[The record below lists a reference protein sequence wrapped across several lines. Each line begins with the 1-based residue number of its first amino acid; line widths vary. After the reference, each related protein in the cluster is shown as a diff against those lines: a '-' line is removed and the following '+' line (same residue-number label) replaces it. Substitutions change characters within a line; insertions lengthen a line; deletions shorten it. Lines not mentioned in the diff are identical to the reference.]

1 MYIFQCS
8 LCSVF
13 SSADWLRSPVCAFFF
28 RDEREHEDGDEE
40 SEHSVTGTKVKV
52 KYGKGKTQKIYEANI
67 KNTETDD
74 GEVLYLVHYY
84 GWNVR

>member
-1 MYIFQCS
+1 MG
-8 LCSVF
+8 
-13 SSADWLRSPVCAFFF
+13 LRFRTVLH
-28 RDEREHEDGDEE
+28 RDEKEDGDDE

-52 KYGKGKTQKIYEANI
+52 KYGKGKAQKIYEANI

>member
-1 MYIFQCS
+1 MSDFLHLIFY
-8 LCSVF
+8 
-13 SSADWLRSPVCAFFF
+13 FFF
-28 RDEREHEDGDEE
+28 RAEREDEVGNEE

-67 KNTETDD
+67 KSTETDN

>member
-1 MYIFQCS
+1 MKG
-8 LCSVF
+8 L
-13 SSADWLRSPVCAFFF
+13 VCDLFF
-28 RDEREHEDGDEE
+28 RDEREEEDGDEE
-40 SEHSVTGTKVKV
+40 SEHLLTGTKVKV

-67 KNTETDD
+67 KSTETDD

>member
-1 MYIFQCS
+1 MYELKYNHQNYC
-8 LCSVF
+8 
-13 SSADWLRSPVCAFFF
+13 FFF
-28 RDEREHEDGDEE
+28 PRDEREDEDGGEE

-84 GWNVR
+84 GWNVRQVIYEGSTGF

>member
-1 MYIFQCS
+1 MTYF
-8 LCSVF
+8 V
-13 SSADWLRSPVCAFFF
+13 
-28 RDEREHEDGDEE
+28 RDEREDEDGDEE
-40 SEHSVTGTKVKV
+40 SEHSLTGTKVKV